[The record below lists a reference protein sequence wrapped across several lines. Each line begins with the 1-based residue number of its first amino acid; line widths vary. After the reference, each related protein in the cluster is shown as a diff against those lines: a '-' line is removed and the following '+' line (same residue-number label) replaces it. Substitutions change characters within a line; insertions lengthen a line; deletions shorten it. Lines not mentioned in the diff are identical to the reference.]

1 MRISKKS
8 NDVINYFN
16 EILKD
21 AKCELNYTRD
31 YELVI
36 AVMLSAQTTDK
47 AVNNVTKPLFEKY
60 SSLDALN
67 NAPIEDIESIIKPIG
82 LYKNKALNLKGIVKT
97 LIEKFNYSVPKD
109 KDELMTLP
117 GVGVKTANVVRI
129 ELFKESEFPVDTHV
143 NRIAKRLKYA
153 LEEDSVLVVE
163 EKLKKSFPKET
174 HAKLHHQFIH
184 FGRYYCISRNPKCEG
199 CKLQQYCSYF
209 KKK

>member
-67 NAPIEDIESIIKPIG
+67 NASIEDIESIIKPIG
-82 LYKNKALNLKGIVKT
+82 LYKNKALNLKGIVKA

-184 FGRYYCISRNPKCEG
+184 FGRYYCISRSPKCEG

>member
-1 MRISKKS
+1 MKISKKS
-8 NDVINYFN
+8 NDVIAYFN

-47 AVNNVTKPLFEKY
+47 AVNNVTKDLFRKY
-60 SSLDALN
+60 PSLDALN
-67 NAPIEDIESIIKPIG
+67 SASLEDIENIIKPIG
-82 LYKNKALNLKGIVKT
+82 LYKNKAINLKGIVKT
-97 LIEKFNYSVPKD
+97 LIEKFDYIVPKD
-109 KDELMTLP
+109 KADLLILP

-153 LEEDSVLVVE
+153 LDEDSVIIVE

-184 FGRYYCISRNPKCEG
+184 FGRYYCASRNPKCDD
-199 CKLQQYCSYF
+199 CKLKQYCSYF